1 MKTHNS
7 FDEQFEF
14 TGKVK
19 TWSLIAIVIGVVA
32 IAFGFLTG
40 SIERTF
46 ANLLLMGYYF
56 TCVCLCGVFFCAVQ
70 YVAQAGWSASILRVP
85 HAFIKV
91 LPIAATI
98 LVVIALAGLSFT
110 HHGESHE
117 GGHEVVQPYLYKVWA
132 TEGVATEGHAN
143 YDHII
148 AGKASFLNKPFF
160 SLRLIGFLLCYTVF
174 GWLFVKYSTNED
186 EVGGMFNYEK
196 SFKMACIF
204 LVIFGFTTPIFA
216 FDVIMSLDAH
226 WFSTLFGWYNFAAM
240 WVSGLAVITLVTIYL
255 RSQGYIQWVTQNHL
269 HNLGQLIFG
278 FSVFWTYLWFAQ
290 FLLIYYANLPEESVY
305 FYKRWEPEFKPW
317 FWINIVINF
326 CAPLLILMMRD
337 AKRTTGIL
345 KTVCIILVIGH
356 WLDYFMMIMPG
367 TVGPQSHWYTEFGLI
382 ELGVFL
388 GFAGL
393 FTYLVLN
400 AVSKF
405 KLLAPVNHPFLEES
419 LHHHI

>member
-14 TGKVK
+14 TGNVK

-32 IAFGFLTG
+32 IALGILTG
-40 SIERTF
+40 NVERTF
-46 ANLLLMGYYF
+46 ANMLLMGYYI
-56 TCVCLCGVFFCAVQ
+56 TCVCLCGVFFCAIQ
-70 YVAQAGWSASILRVP
+70 YVAQAGWSASILRIP

-98 LVVIALAGLSFT
+98 LVVIAVAGLAIT
-110 HHGESHE
+110 HHGTSEE
-117 GGHEVVQPYLYKVWA
+117 GKDVIMPYLYKTWA
-132 TEGVATEGHAN
+132 AKGLTTPGSEN
-143 YDHII
+143 YDAII
-148 AGKASFLNKPFF
+148 AGKSAYLNIPFF
-160 SLRLIGFLLCYTVF
+160 LARVVGFLIAYIIL
-174 GWLFVKYSTNED
+174 GLLLVKYSTNED
-186 EVGGMFNYEK
+186 KIGGMFNYDK
-196 SFKMACIF
+196 SFKIACIF
-204 LVIFGFTTPIFA
+204 LVIFGFTLPVFA
-216 FDVIMSLDAH
+216 FDIIMSLDAH

-255 RSQGYIQWVTQNHL
+255 KNKGYLPWVSVNHL
-269 HNLGQLIFG
+269 HSLGQLIFG

-290 FLLIYYANLPEESVY
+290 FLLIYYANLPEEAAY

-317 FWINIVINF
+317 FWINVAINF
-326 CAPLLILMMRD
+326 AMPLLLLMSRD
-337 AKRTTGIL
+337 SKRAIPML
-345 KTVCIILVIGH
+345 KAVCIILIVGH

-400 AVSKF
+400 AVSRF
-405 KLLAPVNHPFLEES
+405 KLLAPKNHPFIDES

>member
-14 TGKVK
+14 TGSVK

-32 IAFGFLTG
+32 IAFGILTG
-40 SIERTF
+40 DVERTF

-91 LPIAATI
+91 LPIAAVTLI
-98 LVVIALAGLSFT
+98 VIALAGLAIT
-110 HHGESHE
+110 HHGVNEE
-117 GGHEVVQPYLYKVWA
+117 GHEVVQPYLYKVWA
-132 TEGVATEGHAN
+132 TEGVSTIGHEN

-148 AGKASFLNKPFF
+148 AGKSSFLNVPFF
-160 SLRLIGFLLCYTVF
+160 VIRLIGFLACYTIF
-174 GWLFVKYSTNED
+174 GLLFVKYSKNED
-186 EVGGMFNYEK
+186 EIGGMFNYEK

-226 WFSTLFGWYNFAAM
+226 WFSTLFGWYNFSAM
-240 WVSGLAVITLVTIYL
+240 WVSGLAVITLVIIYL
-255 RSQGYIQWVTQNHL
+255 KSQGYLSWVSINHL
-269 HNLGQLIFG
+269 HSLGQLIFG

-290 FLLIYYANLPEESVY
+290 FLLIYYANLPEEAVY

-317 FWINIVINF
+317 FWFNIVINF
-326 CAPLLILMMRD
+326 LAPLLLLMARD
-337 AKRTTGIL
+337 SKRTVTIL
-345 KTVCIILVIGH
+345 KAVCIILIIGH

-367 TVGPQSHWYTEFGLI
+367 TVGPQSHWYTEFGII
-382 ELGVFL
+382 ELGVFF

-393 FTYLVLN
+393 FTFLVLT
-400 AVSKF
+400 AVSKT
-405 KLLAPVNHPFLEES
+405 KSLVPKNHPFLDES

>member
-14 TGKVK
+14 TGTVK

-70 YVAQAGWSASILRVP
+70 YVAQAGWSASIIRIP
-85 HAFIKV
+85 QAFIKV

-98 LVVIALAGLSFT
+98 LVIVAIAGLSFT
-110 HHGESHE
+110 HHGVNEE
-117 GGHEVVQPYLYKVWA
+117 GKEVVEPYLYKVWGA
-132 TEGVATEGHAN
+132 AGVSTEGSEN

-148 AGKASFLNKPFF
+148 AGKSSFLNIPFF
-160 SLRLIGFLLCYTVF
+160 FIRLIGFLACYTIF
-174 GWLFVKYSTNED
+174 GLLFVKYSKNED

-240 WVSGLAVITLVTIYL
+240 WVSGLAIITLVIIYL
-255 RSQGYIQWVTQNHL
+255 RNQGYIQWVTQNHL
-269 HNLGQLIFG
+269 HSMGQLIFG

-290 FLLIYYANLPEESVY
+290 FLLIYYANLPEEAVY

-317 FWINIVINF
+317 FWFNIVINF
-326 CAPLLILMMRD
+326 CAPLLILMTRD
-337 AKRTTGIL
+337 SKRSTSVL

-367 TVGPQSHWYTEFGLI
+367 TVGPQTHWYTEFGLI

>member
-14 TGKVK
+14 TGSVK

-40 SIERTF
+40 NIERTF

-85 HAFIKV
+85 QAFIKV
-91 LPIAATI
+91 LPIAATV
-98 LVVIALAGLSFT
+98 LVVIALAGLFMT
-110 HHGESHE
+110 HHGVNEE
-117 GGHEVVQPYLYKVWA
+117 GKEVVEPYLYKIWGS
-132 TEGVATEGHAN
+132 EGVSTVGSEN

-148 AGKASFLNKPFF
+148 AGKSSFLNKPFF
-160 SLRLIGFLLCYTVF
+160 IIRLVGFLICYTIF
-174 GWLFVKYSTNED
+174 GLLFVKYSTNED
-186 EVGGMFNYEK
+186 EIGGMFNYEK
-196 SFKMACIF
+196 SFKMSCIF

-240 WVSGLAVITLVTIYL
+240 WVSGLAVITLVIIYL
-255 RSQGYIQWVTQNHL
+255 RKQGYLGWVTENHL

-290 FLLIYYANLPEESVY
+290 FLLIYYANLPEEAVY
-305 FYKRWEPEFKPW
+305 FYKRWEPQFKPW
-317 FWINIVINF
+317 FWFNIVINF
-326 CAPLLILMMRD
+326 LAPLLILMMRD
-337 AKRTTGIL
+337 SKRTTSVL
-345 KTVCIILVIGH
+345 KTVCIILIVGH

-367 TVGPQSHWYTEFGLI
+367 TVGPQSEWYTEFGLI

-393 FTYLVLN
+393 FTFLVLN
-400 AVSKF
+400 AVSKL
-405 KLLAPVNHPFLEES
+405 KSLIPKNHPFIEES

>member
-14 TGKVK
+14 TGNVK

-32 IAFGFLTG
+32 IAFGFLTDN
-40 SIERTF
+40 IERTF

-85 HAFIKV
+85 QAFIKI
-91 LPIAATI
+91 LPIAATV
-98 LVVIALAGLSFT
+98 LVVIALAGLFTT
-110 HHGESHE
+110 HHALNEE
-117 GGHEVVQPYLYKVWA
+117 GKDVVEPYLYKIWGA
-132 TEGVATEGHAN
+132 DGVSTVGSEN

-148 AGKASFLNKPFF
+148 AGKSSFLNKPFF
-160 SLRLIGFLLCYTVF
+160 IIRLVGFLFCYTIF
-174 GWLFVKYSTNED
+174 GLLFVKYSTNED
-186 EVGGMFNYEK
+186 EIGGMFNYEK

-240 WVSGLAVITLVTIYL
+240 WVSGLAVITLVIIYL
-255 RSQGYIQWVTQNHL
+255 RKQGYLGWVTENHL

-290 FLLIYYANLPEESVY
+290 FLLIYYANLPEEAVY
-305 FYKRWEPEFKPW
+305 FYKRWEPQFKPW
-317 FWINIVINF
+317 FWFNIVINF
-326 CAPLLILMMRD
+326 LAPLLILMMRD
-337 AKRTTGIL
+337 SKRTTSVL
-345 KTVCIILVIGH
+345 KTVCIILIVGH

-367 TVGPQSHWYTEFGLI
+367 TVGPQSEWYTEFGLI

-393 FTYLVLN
+393 FTFLVLN
-400 AVSKF
+400 AVSKL
-405 KLLAPVNHPFLEES
+405 KSLIPKNHPFIEES